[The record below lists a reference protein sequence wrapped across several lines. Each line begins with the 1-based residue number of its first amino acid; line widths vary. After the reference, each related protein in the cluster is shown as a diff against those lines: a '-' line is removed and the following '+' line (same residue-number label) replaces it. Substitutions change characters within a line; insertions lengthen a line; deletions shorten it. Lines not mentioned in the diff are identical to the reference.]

1 MQGGHIY
8 RNFVVYNA
16 TVGLAQARP
25 NEFFGDEANFDKL
38 LSSVGQEELDGM
50 LENSGALVAA
60 APQPHPS
67 FEKAAPRD
75 LQRYR
80 DKNRNKITEKSTS
93 TWVNR
98 FESWRQWRNVPSKLE
113 EIPREELDNTLQ
125 LFYTEL
131 RKADILTMNP
141 EVCE

>member
-1 MQGGHIY
+1 LK
-8 RNFVVYNA
+8 R
-16 TVGLAQARP
+16 
-25 NEFFGDEANFDKL
+25 L
-38 LSSVGQEELDGM
+38 LQETYSDAKTKTGTK
-50 LENSGALVAA
+50 AL
-60 APQPHPS
+60 
-67 FEKAAPRD
+67 K
-75 LQRYR
+75 
-80 DKNRNKITEKSTS
+80 KSAS

-131 RKADILTMNP
+131 RKADVLTMNP